1 MFFLFFGYI
10 RKTVHPEY
18 VTLHHQI
25 VLMFFMYIAQLYFQ
39 EAERALLHC
48 LL

>member
-1 MFFLFFGYI
+1 MLPQCRFQLKSVPLSNKYI
-10 RKTVHPEY
+10 HTM
-18 VTLHHQI
+18 
-25 VLMFFMYIAQLYFQ
+25 LMFFMYIAQLYFQ